1 MSAVLAHIVT
11 PSITVMIVDQA
22 AIVIYAPMALSM
34 HITARRSQF
43 LEALKMRQGAWEYTE
58 AFTRTQ

>member
-1 MSAVLAHIVT
+1 
-11 PSITVMIVDQA
+11 MIVDQA

-58 AFTRTQ
+58 AFTQTQ